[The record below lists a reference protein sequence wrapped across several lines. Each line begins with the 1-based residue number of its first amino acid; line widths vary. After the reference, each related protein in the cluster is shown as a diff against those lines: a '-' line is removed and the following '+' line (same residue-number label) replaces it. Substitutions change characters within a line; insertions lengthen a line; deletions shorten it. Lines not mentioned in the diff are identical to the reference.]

1 MKINE
6 VLIKEIPTY
15 ADPEKFYAGGKDL
28 YQAFKNTFP
37 KLPEKVADDIWH
49 QKQPGTDPRVINQ
62 LKQGVPEEEAFI
74 TLMTG
79 KEFLNDQGKDPLT
92 NLTPEQLKK
101 VLLEA
106 IWAEKMLRVNPG
118 SFTEHSRNK
127 MIERNFG
134 SASGED
140 PVRIKRAGM
149 SNDPVTLIKSTQ
161 QGGYIMWEGW
171 HRTMAKLKSGS
182 DGTNNYA
189 NWEPVDLNAWVASV

>member
-15 ADPEKFYAGGKDL
+15 ADPSQFYAGGGKDL
-28 YQAFKNTFP
+28 YQEFRKTFP

-49 QKQPGTDPRVINQ
+49 QKQPGKDPLVTNQ
-62 LKQGVPEEEAFI
+62 LKKGVEASKAFI
-74 TLMTG
+74 SYFTG
-79 KEFLNDQGKDPLT
+79 RLFSAGGGDPLT
-92 NLTPEQLKK
+92 GLTSEQLEK

-106 IWAEKMLRVNPG
+106 IWQSRMLEVNPA

-127 MIERNFG
+127 MIKRNFG
-134 SASGED
+134 SAPGED

-149 SNDPVTLIKSTQ
+149 SNDPVTLIESTQ

-171 HRTMAKLKSGS
+171 HRTMVKLKSGS
-182 DGTNNYA
+182 DGTNN
-189 NWEPVDLNAWVASV
+189 